1 MILRGSRSRRRRR
14 GKPRASGDD
23 PWISTGANTLWSVNP
38 ARAGMIPRRAI
49 SAGRTSSKPRASG
62 DDPKSIVLNYGA
74 TR

>member
-1 MILRGSRSRRRRR
+1 MILVPGVYQSGHE